1 MGITVT
7 ETQRKTEMC
16 VKIYTPDAGKL
27 GEIFAFSRGLD
38 TLVSPPV
45 FYHFHHFFQAKISN
59 VGLTSRLEHPLRKA
73 ISILI
78 QEERSRSCPDYLEHE
93 IVVDDLILRYNYR
106 TVFATRF
113 V

>member
-1 MGITVT
+1 MGIMVT

-16 VKIYTPDAGKL
+16 VRMYTLSAGKL

-38 TLVSPPV
+38 ELISPMV
-45 FYHFHHFFQAKISN
+45 FYHFHHFFQAKISDA
-59 VGLTSRLEHPLRKA
+59 GLSSRLKHPLRKV
-73 ISILI
+73 IRILI
-78 QEERSRSCPDYLEHE
+78 QEERSRDRPDYLEHE

-106 TVFATRF
+106 TVSATRF